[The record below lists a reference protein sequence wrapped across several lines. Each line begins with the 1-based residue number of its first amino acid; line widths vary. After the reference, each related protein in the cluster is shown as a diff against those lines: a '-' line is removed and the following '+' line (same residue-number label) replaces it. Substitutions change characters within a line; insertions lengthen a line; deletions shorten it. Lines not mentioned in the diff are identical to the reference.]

1 MIVNLT
7 PLQRIQELSLECYQ
21 TDLEGIS
28 GVGNLL
34 LPLTSNVWKGTLI
47 HSLTL
52 EGSRGAPCLHRDTAL
67 CREWSWWRI
76 IWESR
81 PYLQFQM
88 SECIKYGTSKV
99 ADGNSILAGLWVI
112 LFPLSHPHASV
123 EIRELSKMLA
133 GCGILCWT
141 KFLALFRTQ
150 IRESCWAAICWLL
163 QLHALPPSHLLIVP
177 DLSRCSVSW
186 TNILLLC
193 IFCYFGVCT
202 NYSLIYV
209 SCAPQSETFI
219 M

>member
-1 MIVNLT
+1 MPPDRPWGHLRSGQVTPTPDLKRLKGYT
-7 PLQRIQELSLECYQ
+7 YSQSYLRREPWGTMFAQGCCPLQ
-21 TDLEGIS
+21 
-28 GVGNLL
+28 
-34 LPLTSNVWKGTLI
+34 
-47 HSLTL
+47 
-52 EGSRGAPCLHRDTAL
+52 
-67 CREWSWWRI
+67 WSWWRI

-112 LFPLSHPHASV
+112 LFPLSHPHVSV
-123 EIRELSKMLA
+123 EIRDLPKMLA

-150 IRESCWAAICWLL
+150 IWESCWVAICWLL
-163 QLHALPPSHLLIVP
+163 QLHTPPPFHLLIVP

-193 IFCYFGVCT
+193 IFRYFWVCT
-202 NYSLIYV
+202 NYSLNYV

-219 M
+219 MQHLEFGSAPSRGLVG